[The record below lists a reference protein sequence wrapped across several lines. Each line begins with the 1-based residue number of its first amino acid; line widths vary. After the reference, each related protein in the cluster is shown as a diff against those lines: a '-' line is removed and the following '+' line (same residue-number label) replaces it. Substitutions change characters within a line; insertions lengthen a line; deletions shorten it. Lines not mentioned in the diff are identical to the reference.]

1 MDTRILWFCAGILA
15 TVVGLGLTVAAIG
28 LRLVIL
34 EYFRTEN
41 WTAGSEQLELPEE
54 DQDEVGRV

>member
-1 MDTRILWFCAGILA
+1 MDARILWFFAGIAA
-15 TVVGLGLTVAAIG
+15 TVVGLGLATIAVG

-41 WTAGSEQLELPEE
+41 WTAGSGQPEPPEE
-54 DQDEVGRV
+54 KSDEMGGI